1 MSKASRVPV
10 IAVAAIGALLA
21 LSPGAAAQVT
31 VGQVA
36 PLNPAVSCGESESW
50 DELQTAVAAGPSY
63 AVPAPGGVITS
74 WSTSAGPGLGQKYEM
89 KVYRQTGTG
98 SYTVVAHDGP
108 RPLTPS
114 VLNTFPVSIPVQAG
128 DIVGIHI
135 PTELESSKTACLFET
150 GNPLDRGGWR
160 EGDHADGSSFTLEEE
175 GGGFRYNVSASVL
188 PPPTLSALTPASG
201 SVKGG
206 TSVVLAGANLASVQG
221 VTFGTTAATS
231 FTVNSEAQI
240 TAISPASTMLNQ
252 VPVTV
257 TTAAGSASSPTAFAY
272 EGCNVPKLDGKKLKA
287 AKKSL
292 KKNDCK
298 LGKVKKTGH
307 VTTKDGKV
315 IKQSPKSGTIL
326 APGAKV
332 AVKLG

>member
-1 MSKASRVPV
+1 MFTPEETFPESRV
-10 IAVAAIGALLA
+10 
-21 LSPGAAAQVT
+21 
-31 VGQVA
+31 
-36 PLNPAVSCGESESW
+36 
-50 DELQTAVAAGPSY
+50 
-63 AVPAPGGVITS
+63 
-74 WSTSAGPGLGQKYEM
+74 
-89 KVYRQTGTG
+89 
-98 SYTVVAHDGP
+98 
-108 RPLTPS
+108 
-114 VLNTFPVSIPVQAG
+114 
-128 DIVGIHI
+128 
-135 PTELESSKTACLFET
+135 
-150 GNPLDRGGWR
+150 
-160 EGDHADGSSFTLEEE
+160 
-175 GGGFRYNVSASVL
+175 NVSATVL

-206 TSVVLAGANLASVQG
+206 TSVVLAGANFASVQS

-240 TAISPASTMLNQ
+240 TAISPASTMLSQ

-257 TTAAGSASSPTAFAY
+257 TTAAGSASSPTTFAY
-272 EGCNVPKLDGKKLKA
+272 EGCNVPKLGGKKLKA

-307 VTTKDGKV
+307 ATTKDGKV
-315 IKQSPKSGTIL
+315 IKQNPKSGTIL